1 MLKKIVNFGK
11 NENFFSQSTYYGEQ
25 FKNLKKNDFF
35 ILVNWWGWI
44 VRVKHVELFIEEK
57 AHHSSYLISQSKM
70 FISQWTDMSI
80 SSRFF
85 LDKADVGMD
94 ECACAPEPFELFTFI
109 FKL

>member
-1 MLKKIVNFGK
+1 
-11 NENFFSQSTYYGEQ
+11 
-25 FKNLKKNDFF
+25 
-35 ILVNWWGWI
+35 
-44 VRVKHVELFIEEK
+44 
-57 AHHSSYLISQSKM
+57 M